1 MGSIIALSFLPSVVF
16 LLSGIMCRSVLLTL
30 SALLFASAH
39 ILISY
44 KNAV

>member
-1 MGSIIALSFLPSVVF
+1 MALSIIPSAIFLF
-16 LLSGIMCRSVLLTL
+16 SGIISRSLLLTL
-30 SALLFASAH
+30 SALLFAPSH